1 MEKLFAE
8 LKKLLQ
14 KKYVANLL
22 VVITAGILLL
32 IFFNDFKASN
42 RVQNNSNRQ
51 PTGETLVQGIGENKT
66 PEEIVEERL
75 KKILQEIRGAG
86 EVEVMITFDIGPE
99 IVAAMNTVTSTDKT
113 EEKDAN
119 GGTRVVTSESTTGS
133 IATINDSS
141 GNQPLVIKEIM
152 PQIKGVIVVAEGAED
167 IQVKSMLYEAVKTVL
182 QIPGH
187 KVQIYTK
194 N

>member
-1 MEKLFAE
+1 MEKLFEE

-32 IFFNDFKASN
+32 IFFSDFGASS
-42 RVQNNSNRQ
+42 RTQNNSNRQ
-51 PTGETLVQGIGENKT
+51 YNDEILVNSEGQKT
-66 PEEIVEERL
+66 DEEIVEGRL
-75 KKILQEIRGAG
+75 KRILQEIKGAG
-86 EVEVMITFDIGPE
+86 EVEVMITFEIGSE
-99 IVAAMNTVTSTDKT
+99 MVAAMNTVTSTDKT

-119 GGTRVVTSESTTGS
+119 GGTRVVTSESTTGN

-141 GNQPLVIKEIM
+141 GNKPLVIKEIM
-152 PQIKGVIVVAEGAED
+152 PQIKGVIVVAEGADD

-182 QIPGH
+182 QVPGH